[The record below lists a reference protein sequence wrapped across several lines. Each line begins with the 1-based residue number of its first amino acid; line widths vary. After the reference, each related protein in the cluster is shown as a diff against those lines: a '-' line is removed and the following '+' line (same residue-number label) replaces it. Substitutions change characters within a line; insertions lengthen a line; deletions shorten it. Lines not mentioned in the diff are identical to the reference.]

1 MEIEIIDWVI
11 VGLLVFALFG
21 LNTAVSAVMDIREDT
36 RQLKADLKDIERT
49 LERLKSDQ
57 IYRGEV
63 T

>member
-36 RQLKADLKDIERT
+36 KQVKADLEDIKWT
-49 LERLKSDQ
+49 LERLKS
-57 IYRGEV
+57 
-63 T
+63 